1 MNEKQAYVNR
11 VYQILVEDCSG
22 FDSIYEDAI
31 ILLVGVKGLEALK
44 ENRLLETCSV
54 VNGRQLYVLCDKV

>member
-11 VYQILVEDCSG
+11 VYQILVEDGSG

-31 ILLVGVKGLEALK
+31 VLLVGIKGLEALK
-44 ENRLLETCSV
+44 ENRLLETCGV